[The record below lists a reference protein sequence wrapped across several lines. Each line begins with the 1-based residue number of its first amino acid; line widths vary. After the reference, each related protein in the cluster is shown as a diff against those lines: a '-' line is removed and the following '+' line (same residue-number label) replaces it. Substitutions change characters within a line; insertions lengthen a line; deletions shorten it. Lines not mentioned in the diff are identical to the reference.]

1 MKIGLI
7 GLPSVGKTTIFNLL
21 TSTKAVTGTYGL
33 KEANVGMAIV
43 PDRRI
48 DFLKKM
54 YNPKKTSY
62 AQIEFIDI
70 AGVIPG
76 SSARKFLDEV
86 RDCDAIVHVV
96 RAFENVNVPHI
107 NDGKKPADDLES
119 LDVELLFA
127 DLELLDKRIERIKT
141 GKKIK
146 KEQQEELVLLER
158 LYKYLEDG
166 GDLRQVEISDEEEIQ
181 LRAYNFLTE
190 KPKIVVINLDEM
202 QFKNNDYP
210 NKKEVA
216 DICESKEMPQI
227 EICGQLEAE
236 IEELSDEDKEI
247 FMEDLNLE
255 ETGIE
260 RLAKVVYSHLGLISF
275 FTVGED
281 EVKAWTI
288 KKDTI
293 ARKAASKIHSDIER
307 GFIRAEVVKYNNLEE
322 LGSMA
327 KVKEQGLFR
336 LEGKEY
342 IVEDG
347 DIINFRFNV

>member
-21 TSTKAVTGTYGL
+21 TGTKAVTGTYGL
-33 KEANVGMAIV
+33 KEANVGMAKV
-43 PDRRI
+43 PDGRI

-54 YNPKKTSY
+54 YNPKKTSH

-70 AGVIPG
+70 AGVVPG

-86 RDCDAIVHVV
+86 RECDAIVHVV

-107 NDGKKPADDLES
+107 NDKKNPADDLET

-146 KEQQEELVLLER
+146 KEQQDELGLLER
-158 LYKYLEDG
+158 LYKYLEEG
-166 GDLRQVEISDEEEIQ
+166 GDLRQVEISDEEEMQ

-202 QFKNNDYP
+202 QFKDNNYP

-216 DICESKEMPQI
+216 DICENKEMPQI

-293 ARKAASKIHSDIER
+293 AKKAASKIHSDIER

-322 LGSMA
+322 LGSMI
-327 KVKEQGLFR
+327 KVKEQGLFK